1 MNLNKLLL
9 LRRKFRHYYYSHYNK
24 FALKLSGAYIGDN
37 FTSLGK
43 IHLEIYVEEL
53 FLQLVTVVALSVVTT
68 STLSLEILK
77 RVYGWRDLS
86 LM

>member
-43 IHLEIYVEEL
+43 I
-53 FLQLVTVVALSVVTT
+53 Q
-68 STLSLEILK
+68 
-77 RVYGWRDLS
+77 
-86 LM
+86 

>member
-9 LRRKFRHYYYSHYNK
+9 IRRKLRHYYYSHYNR

-43 IHLEIYVEEL
+43 IHLEICKGAVL
-53 FLQLVTVVALSVVTT
+53 TIGNSLALSVVTT
-68 STLSLEILK
+68 STLSLEILM
-77 RVYGWRDLS
+77 RVYGWRDQS
-86 LM
+86 PM